1 MRVSAAIMGSVTAVR
16 TRSELP
22 SGTPWIEAMS
32 LRCSGI
38 GSRAGEG
45 EGGRE
50 RKYMKQAAHPSICYS
65 PPPHPPSTA
74 AATTLLWS
82 AHIESTPQHQPLP
95 SAAIM
100 HISSAAL
107 LLLLVPA
114 TRAAAIPNQG
124 GRLGADFTLSDLGP
138 QVGDLG
144 AILRDDHV
152 DGPAKARRDEAV
164 DLLGP
169 VGNAPAKVETVSEAS
184 NVAAALA
191 TAKRDADDDALANSI
206 KKLNYEQIGALV
218 KLLKAIGGG
227 GGSKS
232 KRNAEEEFAEVVQTG
247 FAHLEF
253 IGADTEASAGGTHA
267 LQNTV
272 SGSSP
277 TGKDINTIEDVED
290 LAAAAAAGNVANQND
305 NNPLES
311 IGQRSSADAPADG
324 KYSLTVPAIAATIE
338 ADPEESLT
346 GESKEGI
353 HSVKEPVHQAKR
365 DDVEAQLREYIAETS
380 TDLTPEQAERL
391 LAGLLAAYKSKNQI
405 ARRDTTGN
413 KDVELPVSTPSEL
426 DDTPDLFVFLDTHG
440 KRLAQRDDVEAH
452 LREYIAETFKD
463 LNPEQAAQL
472 LADLLAAYKG
482 NNPIASRDTTG
493 TDAGVVNIVEYVEE
507 IAAGATGDVPVPKNS
522 QIDGTPFVP
531 IGRRN
536 VADPLA
542 PAAAAAAGEAAL
554 ADPLAD
560 LVAHIAKENPNL
572 SLEEVKDLVAAM
584 TEGVGPKYVKRDGGV
599 VAGGL
604 GETIDGVVGITN
616 REVGSVQD
624 LVYVIVLS
632 SEQWLNLNGKRDTTG
647 NGIDATNIIDP
658 TTKTAAGVVGEVGGA
673 GVKGAAEDKEA
684 KIDNVKAYYVNEHT
698 GEVRKLSPEEIKK
711 LVAGLTP
718 GSAKARRDDA
728 AVLLAHLGAK
738 ASDTATG
745 TLSVGNVARAS
756 ILVEAVVEGGKGGK
770 GKGKGRGKGK
780 GKGKGKEDKSKDAEE

>member
-1 MRVSAAIMGSVTAVR
+1 MRVSAAIMGSVTGR

-74 AATTLLWS
+74 AAATLLWS
-82 AHIESTPQHQPLP
+82 AHIKSTPQHQPLP

-124 GRLGADFTLSDLGP
+124 ARLGADFTLSDLGP

-144 AILRDDHV
+144 AILRGDHV

-164 DLLGP
+164 DLLSP
-169 VGNAPAKVETVSEAS
+169 VGDAPAKVEETVSEAS
-184 NVAAALA
+184 NVAAGLA

-227 GGSKS
+227 GGAKS

-267 LQNTV
+267 LQNIV

-290 LAAAAAAGNVANQND
+290 LAAAAAAGNVAGQNGG
-305 NNPLES
+305 NPLES
-311 IGQRSSADAPADG
+311 IGLRSAAEGPVDG

-338 ADPEESLT
+338 ADPEKVLIS
-346 GESKEGI
+346 ESKEGI
-353 HSVKEPVHQAKR
+353 HSVKEPVHLAQR
-365 DDVEAQLREYIAETS
+365 DDVEAHLREHIAETFK
-380 TDLTPEQAERL
+380 DLNPEQAERL

-405 ARRDTTGN
+405 ARRDTTVTEDG
-413 KDVELPVSTPSEL
+413 
-426 DDTPDLFVFLDTHG
+426 VF
-440 KRLAQRDDVEAH
+440 
-452 LREYIAETFKD
+452 
-463 LNPEQAAQL
+463 
-472 LADLLAAYKG
+472 
-482 NNPIASRDTTG
+482 
-493 TDAGVVNIVEYVEE
+493 NIVEYVEE
-507 IAAGATGDVPVPKNS
+507 IAGGATGDVAVPKNS
-522 QIDGTPFVP
+522 QNGGTPSVP
-531 IGRRN
+531 IGWRN
-536 VADPLA
+536 VAVPDTTTIT
-542 PAAAAAAGEAAL
+542 AAGKTATDDSS
-554 ADPLAD
+554 ADI
-560 LVAHIAKENPNL
+560 VAQVAKANPQL
-572 SLEEVKDLVAAM
+572 SLEEVKAMVAAL
-584 TEGVGPKYVKRDGGV
+584 TGSHAIGYVKRDGEV
-599 VAGGL
+599 VGGASGL
-604 GETIDGVVGITN
+604 GETIGGADGIING
-616 REVGSVQD
+616 EVGGARD
-624 LVYVIVLS
+624 IVYVIVLS
-632 SEQWLNLNGKRDTTG
+632 SEQWLNPNGKRDTTG
-647 NGIDATNIIDP
+647 NGIDATGIIGS
-658 TTKTAAGVVGEVGGA
+658 TTETAAGVVGEVGGA

-738 ASDTATG
+738 ASNTATG

-770 GKGKGRGKGK
+770 GKAEGKGKGRGKGK
-780 GKGKGKEDKSKDAEE
+780 GKGKGKEDQSKDAEE